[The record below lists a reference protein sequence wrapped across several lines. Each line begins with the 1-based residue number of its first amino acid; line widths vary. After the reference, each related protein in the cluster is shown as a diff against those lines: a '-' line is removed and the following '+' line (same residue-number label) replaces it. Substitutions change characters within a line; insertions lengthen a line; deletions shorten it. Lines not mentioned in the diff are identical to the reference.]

1 MKSLSTLKD
10 LLQDARIHRYA
21 VPGFE
26 CLSDMYVRPILDVAE
41 QERSPV
47 ILLLLGCDV
56 EGRSMHYL
64 AGLIHTVAPHY
75 DIPIALQLDHA
86 TDLDVIKRCIDHGFT
101 SVMFDGSALPYER
114 NVEMSARVV
123 ELARPHGVSVEAEL
137 GCVAGKEIDGAD
149 IGDTV
154 LTRPEDVAEF
164 VAATGVDALAVSIG
178 TAHGIYA
185 SKPDL
190 DIESLKAIDAVSPV
204 PLVLHG
210 GSDTPGDQVR
220 EAVRNGIT
228 KFNVYTDTRLAI
240 NSAMPEALRIVENR
254 ADELSNI
261 VFQPVYDAIAA
272 NVRSKITMAFSGDRA
287 SAFATA

>member
-1 MKSLSTLKD
+1 MKSLSTVKN
-10 LLQDARIHRYA
+10 LLNDARTNHYA

-41 QERSPV
+41 QQRSPV

-56 EGRSMHYL
+56 EGRAMHYL
-64 AGLIHTVAPHY
+64 AGLIHSVAPHY
-75 DIPIALQLDHA
+75 DIPIAMQLDHA
-86 TDLDVIKRCIDHGFT
+86 TDIDVIKRCIDHGFT
-101 SVMFDGSALPYER
+101 SVMFDGTALPYEK
-114 NVEMSARVV
+114 NVEVSARVV
-123 ELARPHGVSVEAEL
+123 ELAKPHGVSVEAEL

-149 IGDTV
+149 IGETV
-154 LTRPEDVAEF
+154 LTRPEDVVEF
-164 VAATGVDALAVSIG
+164 VEATGVDALAVSIG

-190 DIESLKAIDAVSPV
+190 DIETLKAIDAVSQV

-210 GSDTPGDQVR
+210 GSDTPADQVQ

-240 NSAMPEALRIVENR
+240 NSAIPETLKITEKRP
-254 ADELSNI
+254 DELSNI
-261 VFQPVYDAIAA
+261 VFQPIHDSISK
-272 NVRSKITMAFSGDRA
+272 NVRSKIAMALSSGRV
-287 SAFATA
+287 